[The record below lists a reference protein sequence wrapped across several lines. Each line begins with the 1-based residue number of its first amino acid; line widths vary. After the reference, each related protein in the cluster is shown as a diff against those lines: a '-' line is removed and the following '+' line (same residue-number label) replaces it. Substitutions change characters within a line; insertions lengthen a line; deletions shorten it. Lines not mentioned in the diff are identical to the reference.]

1 MLEKFME
8 QLMESSTAAYIQRLE
23 EMAYAGRVGL
33 EEMKAK
39 VRAHTDQL

>member
-8 QLMESSTAAYIQRLE
+8 QLMESSSAAYIQRLE

-33 EEMKAK
+33 EKNEGKGAGP
-39 VRAHTDQL
+39 H